1 MLPPVGSTEGNRK
14 RALML
19 VPELPALGQGG
30 GALRSESLRQ
40 YLEQKYEVDVVTFS
54 LRPNSRSLL
63 AKALR
68 NVGRLIRGV
77 PPLFDRFSGYEEQI
91 RRSIPRANYD
101 LAVIEHFWCA
111 SYAPLLR
118 LLTNRLVLDLHNIE
132 SELARTHAHAAQGF
146 EGWAQQRFADMY
158 ARLEE
163 ELLPRYDTL
172 LVTSEEDRAR
182 LVHPDVRVFPNAIPD
197 IEVPHVPEE
206 DVIAFSG
213 NLEYHPNVE
222 AVRWFAKEV
231 WPRVH
236 EAIPEAEWRLIGRNH
251 QAIAWMVEDLP
262 QTTVTGPVEDA
273 LEALAA
279 AKICVVPLLSGS
291 GTRFKILEAWAAQR
305 PVVSTTIG
313 AEGLGARDGEHLL
326 IADDAGAFVAA
337 LVRLWNDAELRARLG
352 RAGRTRYEEH
362 FSWRSAWRA
371 MDAQGG
377 L

>member
-1 MLPPVGSTEGNRK
+1 
-14 RALML
+14 ML

-40 YLEQKYEVDVVTFS
+40 YLERKYQVDVVNFK
-54 LRPNSRSLL
+54 LRPNSRSLI
-63 AKALR
+63 AKAVR

-77 PPLFDRFSGYEEQI
+77 PPLFDRFSGYDDQI
-91 RRSIPRANYD
+91 RQSIPQTRYD
-101 LAVIEHFWCA
+101 LAVIEHFWCS
-111 SYAPLLR
+111 SYAPLL
-118 LLTNRLVLDLHNIE
+118 LPFANRLVLDLHNIE
-132 SELARTHAHAAQGF
+132 SELARTHASAAQGF
-146 EGWAQQRFADMY
+146 EGWAQQRFAEMY
-158 ARLEE
+158 TRLEQRW
-163 ELLPRYDTL
+163 LPQYDTL
-172 LVTSEEDRAR
+172 LVTSEDDRAR
-182 LVHPDVRVFPNAIPD
+182 LSHPDIRVFPNAIPD
-197 IEVPHVPEE
+197 IEPLSVPEE
-206 DVIAFSG
+206 AVIAFSG

-222 AVRWFAKEV
+222 AVRWFAKEI

-262 QTTVTGPVEDA
+262 QTTITGPVEDA

-326 IADDAGAFVAA
+326 IADDANAFVDAT
-337 LVRLWNDAELRARLG
+337 VRLWNDADLRKGLGQAGRAR
-352 RAGRTRYEEH
+352 YEQH
-362 FSWRSAWRA
+362 FSWNSAWTT
-371 MDAQGG
+371 MDASGG

>member
-1 MLPPVGSTEGNRK
+1 
-14 RALML
+14 ML

-30 GALRSESLRQ
+30 GALRSESVRQ
-40 YLEQKYEVDVVTFS
+40 YLERKYDVDVVTFR

-63 AKALR
+63 AKAVR
-68 NVGRLIRGV
+68 NIGRLIRGV

-91 RRSIPRANYD
+91 RRSIPQAHYD

-118 LLTNRLVLDLHNIE
+118 PLTDRLVLNLHNIE
-132 SELARTHAHAAQGF
+132 SALARTHAHAAHGF
-146 EGWAQQRFADMY
+146 EAWAQQRFAEMY
-158 ARLEE
+158 TKLEQQW
-163 ELLPRYDTL
+163 LPRYDTL

-182 LVHPDVRVFPNAIPD
+182 IAHPDVRVFPNAIPD
-197 IEVPHVPEE
+197 IEIPHVAEE
-206 DVIAFSG
+206 DAIAFSG

-222 AVRWFAKEV
+222 AVRWFAKEI

-236 EAIPEAEWRLIGRNH
+236 AILPEAEWRLIGRNH
-251 QAIAWMVEDLP
+251 EAIAWMVEDLP
-262 QTTVTGPVEDA
+262 NTTVTGPVENA

-326 IADDAGAFVAA
+326 IADDANAFVAA
-337 LVRLWNDAELRARLG
+337 VVRLWNDPDLRTRLG
-352 RAGRTRYEEH
+352 RAGRAHYEEC
-362 FSWRSAWRA
+362 FSWTSAWKT
-371 MDAQGG
+371 MDASGG